1 MKCLTTREQDRLVRQ
16 HWPSFST
23 LKQSRSLAAWEGTL
37 RPLCKTY
44 RIQVMLQRPDKLAE
58 NCLPLVVVLDPLL
71 RRRPSAPEQPIPH
84 IYLNPNPRC
93 QDFPV
98 LCLYYPPRGE
108 WHGGKAVGK
117 TIIPWTS
124 EWLICYEGW
133 LATGEWMGGGIH
145 P

>member
-1 MKCLTTREQDRLVRQ
+1 MKCLTTMEQDRLVRRQ
-16 HWPSFST
+16 WPSFRT
-23 LKQSRSLAAWEGTL
+23 LKRSRSLVVWEGTL

-44 RIQVMLQRPDKLAE
+44 RVQVALQR
-58 NCLPLVVVLDPLL
+58 LDPHVKNCKLGVMVVDPPL

-84 IYLNPNPRC
+84 TYLNPNPRC
-93 QDFPV
+93 QEFPI
-98 LCLYYPPRGE
+98 LCLYYPPKNE
-108 WHGGKAVGK
+108 WHGGKAVGR
-117 TIIPWTS
+117 TIIPWAS